1 MAFLFI
7 LPTWP
12 VEVWTSAMRKVAPRL
27 DVRSWPDQMGDVT
40 DIDYAAAWLPPANV
54 LKGLP
59 NLKVIFSLGAGVD
72 AILKDPTLPPGTN
85 ASRLEVV
92 SDSGELKLERLGRS
106 MPDNPKTGVLTAL
119 TMADDLMKMV
129 RASDW

>member
-27 DVRSWPDQMGDVT
+27 DVRSWPDQMGDVA

-59 NLKVIFSLGAGVD
+59 NLKVIFSSAVFQFTTD
-72 AILKDPTLPPGTN
+72 MKNYNRKTN
-85 ASRLEVV
+85 V
-92 SDSGELKLERLGRS
+92 
-106 MPDNPKTGVLTAL
+106 
-119 TMADDLMKMV
+119 
-129 RASDW
+129 